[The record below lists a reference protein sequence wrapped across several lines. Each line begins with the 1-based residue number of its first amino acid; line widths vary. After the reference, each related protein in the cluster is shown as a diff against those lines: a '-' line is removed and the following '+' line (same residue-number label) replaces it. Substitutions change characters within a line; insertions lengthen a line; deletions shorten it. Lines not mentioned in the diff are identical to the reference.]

1 MFRTIDLA
9 IPLSAALALITL
21 TLVPS
26 RADPTSAPDKSVTG
40 VFGEG
45 APTQGQP
52 SKTGAMKWTYP
63 FELPSARGRPQPRLS
78 LSYDSSS
85 HDREAG
91 YGWGFELP
99 VIELK
104 PLSGNPCFE
113 SDGTPLACWKKNFP
127 HSLEYNNEAERY
139 AFNGEPLV
147 FICQLPAPPENC
159 DPNHASEPQPDWI
172 AHGTWRYFRLQVEGE
187 FSRFYLSEDR
197 RYWRVQL
204 KGGELLEFGEPPL
217 STGSG
222 VEHPADNQS
231 AVLRW
236 RLVRELDLL
245 IRVRKISSTLSVTNG
260 RRWAN
265 ADCYTLRTYSI
276 HLAPITTRRFRFRT
290 PYTTRLAVSVFPAN
304 LICRPLPGDARF
316 KT

>member
-26 RADPTSAPDKSVTG
+26 RADPTSAPDESVTG

-236 RLVRELDLL
+236 RLVRELDSAHKSSEDFVNFVSYQWKTLGKRGLL
-245 IRVRKISSTLSVTNG
+245 YLTDIFDTPRANHHQAIPISHTIHNSLGSLRLSSKPYMQTLTG
-260 RRWAN
+260 RR
-265 ADCYTLRTYSI
+265 
-276 HLAPITTRRFRFRT
+276 PI
-290 PYTTRLAVSVFPAN
+290 
-304 LICRPLPGDARF
+304 
-316 KT
+316 